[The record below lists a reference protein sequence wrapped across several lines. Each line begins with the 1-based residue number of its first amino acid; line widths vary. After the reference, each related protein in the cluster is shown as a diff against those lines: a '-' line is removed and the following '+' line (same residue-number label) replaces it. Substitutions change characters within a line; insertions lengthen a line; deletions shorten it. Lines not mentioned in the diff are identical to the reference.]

1 MKDQY
6 SDRIVRLIQLYL
18 VGNITGEEQRE
29 LEEWCDASKKNRC
42 FLEQICRE
50 ELFSEER
57 FVYRQIDDVKA
68 LRIFEEQI
76 KIGSRR
82 SIRRWWK
89 YAAVLLLPLLI
100 GGIWKWKSLEKEVS
114 VVVQIPAEIRP
125 GSQQA
130 VLVLDDGQRVA
141 LKEKGEGEIL
151 VDERVRATKGKD
163 RLVYAQGIPESD
175 EIVRFNELEVPR
187 GGEYKVTLSHGSLVY
202 LNSVTRIKYPV
213 VFSRKERKVF
223 LSGEAYF
230 EVAEDPKRPFLVE
243 VGGIEVKVYGTF
255 FNINSL
261 REGGVQTVLVKGSVG
276 VKVLASGEESMI
288 EPGQM
293 AEFRQGSMKVE
304 VKEVDVN
311 LYTDWKNGIFRFKNQ
326 RLEDILTILS
336 NWYDVDIFYTNEQ
349 LKELHF
355 TGHVKRYEKI
365 DNILRAIKSAVGVT
379 FAVEGKEIWISK

>member
-18 VGNITGEEQRE
+18 VGDITGEEQRE

-100 GGIWKWKSLEKEVS
+100 GGIWKWKSLEKGVS

-151 VDERVRATKGKD
+151 VGERVRATKGKD

-175 EIVRFNELEVPR
+175 LWCI
-187 GGEYKVTLSHGSLVY
+187 
-202 LNSVTRIKYPV
+202 
-213 VFSRKERKVF
+213 
-223 LSGEAYF
+223 
-230 EVAEDPKRPFLVE
+230 
-243 VGGIEVKVYGTF
+243 
-255 FNINSL
+255 
-261 REGGVQTVLVKGSVG
+261 
-276 VKVLASGEESMI
+276 
-288 EPGQM
+288 
-293 AEFRQGSMKVE
+293 
-304 VKEVDVN
+304 
-311 LYTDWKNGIFRFKNQ
+311 
-326 RLEDILTILS
+326 
-336 NWYDVDIFYTNEQ
+336 
-349 LKELHF
+349 
-355 TGHVKRYEKI
+355 
-365 DNILRAIKSAVGVT
+365 
-379 FAVEGKEIWISK
+379 